1 MIIVVEQ
8 VIRPDEL
15 KVIRQRLASAA
26 WEDGKK
32 TAGFLAES
40 VKDNLQLNPQNPL
53 ALELGDFLIQ
63 VLRANPT
70 YIAAALPAKILPP
83 RFNRYENSGTYG
95 NHIDNAIFNLP
106 ENQQAMRT
114 DVSSTIFFSDP
125 EEYEGGELIIE
136 DTYGSHSVK
145 LNAGDMVVYPGDSL
159 HRVQPVTKGVRYASF
174 FWAQSMIRQAH
185 RRRLLW
191 NLDQSIQRLSM
202 TEEGATEATAL
213 SGIYHNLIREWAEV

>member
-145 LNAGDMVVYPGDSL
+145 LHAGDMVVYPGDSL

-202 TEEGATEATAL
+202 TEEGAAEATAL

>member
-202 TEEGATEATAL
+202 TEEGAAEATAL

>member
-145 LNAGDMVVYPGDSL
+145 LHAGDMVVYPGDSL